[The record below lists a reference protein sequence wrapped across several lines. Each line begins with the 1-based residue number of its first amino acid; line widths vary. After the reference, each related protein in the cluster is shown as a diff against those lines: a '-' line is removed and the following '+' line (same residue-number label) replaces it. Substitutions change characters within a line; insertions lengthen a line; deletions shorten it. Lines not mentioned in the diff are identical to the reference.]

1 MALVIRVCSPSDKE
15 VKPLL
20 AALSDELFRIT
31 GNDGRASFADDDMQA
46 ERSVFLVAMADGEA
60 VGCGGLRPLTDGVC
74 EIKRMYAR
82 YHGQGIG
89 CEILRHLE
97 QYAQEYGYKEIWL
110 ETRKVNE
117 NAVKFYLQQGYRV
130 RDNYGKY
137 IGRNEAVCFE
147 KMVEETPKE
156 A

>member
-1 MALVIRVCSPSDKE
+1 MTLVIRKCSPGDEE

-20 AALSDELFRIT
+20 SALSDELFRIT
-31 GNDGRASFADDDMQA
+31 GNDGRASFAEDDMQV
-46 ERSVFLVAMADGEA
+46 ERSVFLVAVADGES

-82 YHGQGIG
+82 YQGQGIG
-89 CEILRHLE
+89 SEILCRLE
-97 QYAQEYGYKEIWL
+97 KYAQEYGYKEIWL

-117 NAVKFYLQQGYRV
+117 NAVKFYLRQGYRV
-130 RDNYGKY
+130 RANYGKY
-137 IGRNEAVCFE
+137 VGRSEAVCFE
-147 KMVEETPKE
+147 KTVEATPKE